1 MKNSKPQYAFNK
13 TEIQLLRE
21 LAKGKQS
28 FLQIKKLLQI
38 KSAFLSRNLKK
49 LQQKGIIQTAAEGNR
64 KNAYFS
70 ETKHASL
77 LRDLLLSFDFMDWE
91 NILSGK
97 SIEILFQTLDDG
109 DLSGFSGATRWRY
122 LKELKARGII
132 TETQKG
138 YRINTRFS
146 ILADF
151 LKEYRLYFVNKIS
164 KALSENSVILWQKD
178 MEFLVRV
185 PTSAE
190 APTGDFH
197 KTATSIFPAYNL
209 PLFSE
214 FDVYFY
220 STTKK
225 SIKPED
231 AVLHTLLLELGNVR
245 YSTYAL
251 LLLKKTEKQI
261 DKTYLLRE
269 AEHFGLENQVKSM
282 LKFLQT
288 HIRPEGQPLPSWN
301 DFADKA
307 RDYGVMA

>member
-1 MKNSKPQYAFNK
+1 MKHSAPQYAFNK

-28 FLQIKKLLQI
+28 LLQIKKLLQI
-38 KSAFLSRNLKK
+38 KPAFLSRNLKK
-49 LQQKGIIQTAAEGNR
+49 LQQKGIIQTTAEGNR
-64 KNAYFS
+64 KTAYFS

-77 LRDLLLSFDFMDWE
+77 LRDLLLSYDFMDWE

-97 SIEILFQTLDDG
+97 SIEILLRTLDDG
-109 DLSGFSGATRWRY
+109 DLSSFSGATLWRY

-138 YRINTRFS
+138 YTINTRFP

-151 LKEYRLYFVNKIS
+151 LKEYERYFVTKIS
-164 KALSENSVILWQKD
+164 KTLSENSVILWQRD

-185 PTSAE
+185 PNSTE
-190 APTGDFH
+190 APSGDFH
-197 KTATSIFPAYNL
+197 KTATSLFANYDL

-220 STTKK
+220 STTKE

-231 AVLHTLLLELGNVR
+231 AVLHTLLIEPGNVR
-245 YSTYAL
+245 YSTYTL
-251 LLLKKTEKQI
+251 LLIKKTEEQI

-269 AEHFGLENQVKSM
+269 AQHFGLENQVKGM
-282 LKFLQT
+282 FEFLET
-288 HIRPEGQPLPSWN
+288 HIRPEGQPLPTWN
-301 DFADKA
+301 DFAEKA
-307 RDYGVMA
+307 RDYGVKT